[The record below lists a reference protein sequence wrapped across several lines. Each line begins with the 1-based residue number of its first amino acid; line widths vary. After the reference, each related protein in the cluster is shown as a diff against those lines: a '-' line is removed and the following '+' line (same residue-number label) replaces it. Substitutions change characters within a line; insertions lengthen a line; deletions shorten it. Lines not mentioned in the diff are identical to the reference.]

1 MTPSD
6 RLEEIGRIIEGRG
19 KADLQS
25 IYESSSE
32 IMKTEAIKFKDGRIR
47 VIEYVRVSLP
57 ATFERRGR
65 RFARAWGPWK
75 YPHTK

>member
-19 KADLQS
+19 KPDLQ

-32 IMKTEAIKFKDGRIR
+32 IMKTEAIKFKTGRVC

-57 ATFERRGR
+57 ATFEKRGR
-65 RFARAWGPWK
+65 RFKPAWRAC
-75 YPHTK
+75 